1 MKNGFIFAILSVAI
15 FSGCSSHKA
24 IAMNEY
30 NPTETAKLS
39 GATVAVT
46 PQMIKEVQKRR
57 AKFLKSHI
65 IE

>member
-1 MKNGFIFAILSVAI
+1 
-15 FSGCSSHKA
+15 
-24 IAMNEY
+24 MNEY

-46 PQMIKEVQKRR
+46 SQMVKDVQKRR